1 MSEKL
6 KIRPYARLLTML
18 GDQLIKNELI
28 AMVELIKNSYDADAS
43 WVKVSF
49 IDFAED
55 YSLTPSSKIIIEDD
69 GCGMSADIL
78 RKHWLNPATP
88 DKLKR
93 KAVSLKTPKGRI
105 LQGEKGIG
113 RFAIFKLGKKITIT
127 TRRQQQ
133 DKDGC
138 FIDSAE
144 DIENVLTYDFS
155 KYDNDFLLENG
166 EEKDLFLEHLTVEL
180 AQRAPTQIVKKEL
193 SLGSTKRNRKPYG
206 TKIEITDLKT
216 KWSEERVN
224 RIQQNIGKLQPI
236 FSSPHIR
243 VPLHS
248 LTISFTFISFKIIP
262 PISTSALYHL
272 FNSM

>member
-28 AMVELIKNSYDADAS
+28 ALVELIKNSYDADAS

-49 IDFAED
+49 IDFGPD
-55 YSLTPSSKIIIEDD
+55 YSLTPTSKIVIEDD
-69 GCGMSADIL
+69 GCGMNADIL

-93 KAVSLKTPKGRI
+93 KADNPKTQKGRI

-133 DKDGC
+133 DSEGKFVELG
-138 FIDSAE
+138 E
-144 DIENVLTYDFS
+144 NVENVLTYDFS
-155 KYDNDFLLENG
+155 KYDNDFLQEDG
-166 EEKDLFLEHLTVEL
+166 EEKDLFLEHLTVDL
-180 AQRAPTQIVKKEL
+180 VQRIPTAIVEKEL
-193 SLGSTKRNRKPYG
+193 VFGTTRKHRKPFG
-206 TKIEITDLKT
+206 TIIEITNLKT
-216 KWSEERVN
+216 KWTVDRVN
-224 RIQQNIGKLQPI
+224 GIQQNIGKLQPI
-236 FSSPHIR
+236 FTEEETAALSEALDH
-243 VPLHS
+243 V
-248 LTISFTFISFKIIP
+248 
-262 PISTSALYHL
+262 SAAVELIVAGKTEEAMNR
-272 FNSM
+272 FNS